1 MLLKMIPKMIHP
13 KELNSGNRY
22 FICSL
27 VFTVELKGISARI
40 VILAGFGGNILFKR
54 KKNNWKRNKFVLF
67 GKTIF

>member
-1 MLLKMIPKMIHP
+1 MIHP

-40 VILAGFGGNILFKR
+40 VILAGFGGIFYLKERKTTGKEINLFYLEKQYFS
-54 KKNNWKRNKFVLF
+54 KK
-67 GKTIF
+67 